1 MAQPSN
7 QKPFNLQTNK
17 MIKFENPDL
26 LFLLWVLLLQA
37 FLLWVYWSWRRQ
49 TLKRL
54 GSPALA
60 QRLLLG
66 FSGKRFWFKN
76 VLFGLSLGLLVVAIA
91 NPRQAVTREPK
102 GQQGADI
109 LLALDISQSML
120 ARDVTPSR
128 LEQAQAFAQ
137 QLVQALE
144 GERIGLIFFAGD
156 AFPQMPLSTDY
167 NALLL
172 FIRNAGPEFI
182 ADQGTVAASAI
193 EVANRMFEANSAAG
207 RGLVIISDGENHGE
221 SAVPQ
226 AREARSEGLVIH
238 TVSVG
243 EMSGANIPLKSG
255 GYKRDG
261 MGQVVRTKSN
271 PGFLRDLARAGG
283 GEAFEVGKGNAA
295 IKALVRELNR
305 LQKTSVEAKAYTD
318 YILYFQWLLLPCL
331 LFLVLEQ
338 VLWWRKKQ

>member
-1 MAQPSN
+1 M
-7 QKPFNLQTNK
+7 F
-17 MIKFENPDL
+17 KFENPDL

-37 FLLWVYWSWRRQ
+37 FLLWVYWDWRRR

-66 FSGKRFWFKN
+66 FSGKRFWLKN

-91 NPRQAVTREPK
+91 NPRRAVTREPK
-102 GQQGADI
+102 DQQGADI

-120 ARDVTPSR
+120 AKDVSPSR
-128 LEQAQAFAQ
+128 LDQAKTFAQ
-137 QLVQALE
+137 NLVQALE

-167 NALLL
+167 DALIM

-182 ADQGTVAASAI
+182 ADQGTAAVSAI
-193 EVANRMFEANSAAG
+193 DLTSRMFESNSPAG

-221 SAVPQ
+221 SVVPQ
-226 AREARSEGLVIH
+226 ARKARSDGLVIH
-238 TVSVG
+238 TVRVG
-243 EMSGANIPLKSG
+243 ETAGANIPLKTG

-261 MGQVVRTKSN
+261 MGQVVRTKAN
-271 PGFLRDLARAGG
+271 PAFLSELAKAGG
-283 GEAFEVGKGNAA
+283 GDAFDAGKGASEV
-295 IKALVRELNR
+295 KALVKELNR

-331 LFLVLEQ
+331 LFLMAEQ
-338 VLWWRKKQ
+338 VLWWRKKGV